1 VKDKTIAAMMN
12 LIREDLALLNV
23 RHEVFSRNGRCT
35 DSAKAIKAG
44 INALTLAGHVYKG
57 TLPPPKGQKPEDWED
72 REQTLF
78 RSTAVGDDMDRPL
91 VKSDGS
97 YTYFAADVAYLYDKF
112 GRGFDETIFVLGADH
127 GGYVKRLEALARAIS
142 GGNCR

>member
-1 VKDKTIAAMMN
+1 
-12 LIREDLALLNV
+12 
-23 RHEVFSRNGRCT
+23 
-35 DSAKAIKAG
+35 
-44 INALTLAGHVYKG
+44 
-57 TLPPPKGQKPEDWED
+57 
-72 REQTLF
+72 LF

-142 GGNCR
+142 GGKLQMTVLLCNLVSSSGTANQSGCRSGRASS